1 MAKKKKPAGGNAIIY
16 ARYSSHNQR
25 DVSIEQQ
32 IEACRKHAAELGL
45 TITDTYEDR
54 AISGRTDNRPAFQRM
69 MRDAEDGKFQYVLA
83 WKSNRMGRNMMQ
95 AMVNE
100 SRLMDCGVKVFYAEE
115 DFDDSAAGRFA
126 LRSMMNVNQFYSD
139 NLAEDVRR
147 GLMDN
152 ASKCMANGRQPLGY
166 KRGEGGKVVVDEP
179 AAAIVREIYTRIA
192 SGEMFMDIARDL
204 NRRGIKTQSGS
215 EWNKSSFKVLC
226 RNERYRGIYI
236 YGDTRIE
243 GGIPPIVDDVLWYK
257 VQEVLKVKKS
267 KNRHHCPSDEDYLLT
282 GKLRCGKCGGYMI
295 GMSGRSKTG
304 DVHHYY
310 ACQNRR
316 VGHTCDKKNIRRDVV
331 EPAVAQAIKQYC
343 LTDDAIEW
351 ITDQTIAY
359 WEDEDRKLQI
369 DSIENDL
376 SAVQSS
382 ISNVMKAI
390 EMGVITETTRD
401 RLIELER
408 QQTDLKSKLAL
419 AKEEIVHVDRK
430 DLISS
435 LLAFRHGNVH
445 DRAYQ
450 EKLFNAF
457 LIAVYVYDDD
467 HLKLVFNS
475 FGKDDTV
482 NIALDLGENDDNSGL
497 SDVSKSS
504 PILSNG
510 QPKRHPNTPDVFF
523 CRIRVMECTPPL
535 HTRGVLDM
543 ENIKKNFGFGCMRL
557 PLKDGEIDLAETSRM
572 VDYFLE
578 QGFNYFDTAHGYLQ
592 GRSETALKACLT
604 SRHPRDSYILT
615 NKLTGSFFKT
625 EADIRPFFQSQL
637 EACGVDYFDFYL
649 MHAQS
654 ATFYQHFK
662 KCRAYETAFALKAEG
677 KIKHVG
683 ISFHD
688 HAEVLEQILTDYP
701 EIEVVQIQFNYVDY
715 DDPAVQSRKCYEVC
729 RRHGKPVLV
738 MEPVKGG
745 NLVNLPEEARKVL
758 DELHGGSPAS
768 YAIRFAAGFPGM
780 MMVLSGMSSMEQM
793 KDNLSY
799 MKDFQPLNETELEAV
814 KKVQS
819 IFCGMNLIP
828 CTACRYCTDGC
839 PRQIAIPDLFA
850 VMNTKQI
857 YHDWNADFYYN
868 NVYTGA
874 GRRASDC
881 IQCGRCEKACP
892 QHLPIRRLLTEIA
905 AEFDKQ

>member
-510 QPKRHPNTPDVFF
+510 QPKRHPSTPDVFF

-615 NKLTGSFFKT
+615 DKLTGTFFKT

-654 ATFYQHFK
+654 AAFYQHFK

-715 DDPAVQSRKCYEVC
+715 DDPAVQSRECYEVC

-799 MKDFQPLNETELEAV
+799 MKDFQPLNETELKAV

-819 IFCGMNLIP
+819 IFRGMNLIP

-905 AEFDKQ
+905 AEFDTQ

>member
-557 PLKDGEIDLAETSRM
+557 PLKDGEVDLAETSRM

-592 GRSETALKACLT
+592 GRSETALKTCLT

-615 NKLTGSFFKT
+615 DKLTGTFFKT

-654 ATFYQHFK
+654 AMFYQHFK

>member
-45 TITDTYEDR
+45 TITDTYEAR

-236 YGDTRIE
+236 YGETRIE

-615 NKLTGSFFKT
+615 DKLTGTFFKT

-654 ATFYQHFK
+654 AMFYQHFK

-745 NLVNLPEEARKVL
+745 NLGNLPEEARKVL

-819 IFCGMNLIP
+819 IFRGMNLIP

-905 AEFDKQ
+905 AEFEKQ

>member
-592 GRSETALKACLT
+592 GRSETALKTCLT

-615 NKLTGSFFKT
+615 NKLTGTFFKT

-654 ATFYQHFK
+654 AMFYQHFK

-715 DDPAVQSRKCYEVC
+715 DDPAVQSRECYEVC

-814 KKVQS
+814 KKVQR
-819 IFCGMNLIP
+819 IFRGMNLIP

-868 NVYTGA
+868 NVYTGS

-905 AEFDKQ
+905 AEFEKQ

>member
-615 NKLTGSFFKT
+615 NKLTGTFFKT

-819 IFCGMNLIP
+819 IFRGMNLIP

-881 IQCGRCEKACP
+881 VQCGRCEKVCP

-905 AEFDKQ
+905 AEFEKQ

>member
-215 EWNKSSFKVLC
+215 EWNKSSFNVLC

-615 NKLTGSFFKT
+615 DKLTGTFFKT

-654 ATFYQHFK
+654 AMFYQHFK

-715 DDPAVQSRKCYEVC
+715 DDPAVQSRECYEVC

-819 IFCGMNLIP
+819 IFRGMNLIP

>member
-215 EWNKSSFKVLC
+215 EWNKSSFNVLC

-615 NKLTGSFFKT
+615 NKLTGTFFKT

-819 IFCGMNLIP
+819 IFRGMNLIP

-881 IQCGRCEKACP
+881 VQCGRCEKVCP

-905 AEFDKQ
+905 AEFEKQ

>member
-215 EWNKSSFKVLC
+215 EWNKSSFNVLC

-557 PLKDGEIDLAETSRM
+557 PLKDGEVDLAETSRM

-592 GRSETALKACLT
+592 GRSETALKTCLT

-615 NKLTGSFFKT
+615 DKLTGTFFKT

-654 ATFYQHFK
+654 AMFYQHFK

-758 DELHGGSPAS
+758 DELQGGSPAS

-892 QHLPIRRLLTEIA
+892 QHLPIRKLLTEIA
-905 AEFDKQ
+905 AEFEKQ

>member
-166 KRGEGGKVVVDEP
+166 KRGEDGKVVVDEP

-316 VGHTCDKKNIRRDVV
+316 VGHTCDKKNIRRDVI

-592 GRSETALKACLT
+592 GRSETALKTCLT

-615 NKLTGSFFKT
+615 NKLTGTFFKT

-654 ATFYQHFK
+654 SMFYQHFK

-715 DDPAVQSRKCYEVC
+715 DDPAVQSRECYEVC

-819 IFCGMNLIP
+819 IFRGMNLIP

-857 YHDWNADFYYN
+857 HHDWNADFYYN

-892 QHLPIRRLLTEIA
+892 QHLPIRKLLTEIA
-905 AEFDKQ
+905 AEFEKQ

>member
-215 EWNKSSFKVLC
+215 EWNKSSFNVLC

-592 GRSETALKACLT
+592 GRSETALKTCLT

-654 ATFYQHFK
+654 AMFYQHFK

-715 DDPAVQSRKCYEVC
+715 DDPAVQSRECYEVC

-814 KKVQS
+814 KKVQR
-819 IFCGMNLIP
+819 IFRGMNLIP

-839 PRQIAIPDLFA
+839 PRQIAIPDLFT

-881 IQCGRCEKACP
+881 VQCGRCEKVCP
-892 QHLPIRRLLTEIA
+892 QHLPIRKLLTEIA
-905 AEFDKQ
+905 AEFEKQ

>member
-69 MRDAEDGKFQYVLA
+69 MRDAEGGKFQYVLA

-166 KRGEGGKVVVDEP
+166 KRGEDGKVVVDEP

-557 PLKDGEIDLAETSRM
+557 PLKDGEVDLAETSRM

-615 NKLTGSFFKT
+615 DKLTGSFFKT

-654 ATFYQHFK
+654 AAFYQHFK

-715 DDPAVQSRKCYEVC
+715 DDPAVQSRECYEVC

-799 MKDFQPLNETELEAV
+799 MKDFQPLNETELKAV

-819 IFCGMNLIP
+819 IFRGMNLIP

-905 AEFDKQ
+905 AEFDTQ

>member
-215 EWNKSSFKVLC
+215 EWNKSSFNVLC

-557 PLKDGEIDLAETSRM
+557 PMKDGEVDLAETSRM

-615 NKLTGSFFKT
+615 NKLTGTFFKT

-654 ATFYQHFK
+654 AAFYQHFK

-715 DDPAVQSRKCYEVC
+715 DDPAVQSRECYEVC

-814 KKVQS
+814 KKVQR
-819 IFCGMNLIP
+819 IFRGMNLIP

>member
-166 KRGEGGKVVVDEP
+166 KRGEDGKVVVDEP

-316 VGHTCDKKNIRRDVV
+316 VGHTCDKKNIRRDVI

-615 NKLTGSFFKT
+615 NKLTGTFFKT

-654 ATFYQHFK
+654 AMFYQHFK

-768 YAIRFAAGFPGM
+768 YAIRFAAGFPGI

-793 KDNLSY
+793 KDNLSC

-819 IFCGMNLIP
+819 IFRGMNLIP

-905 AEFDKQ
+905 AEFEKQ

>member
-166 KRGEGGKVVVDEP
+166 KRGEDGKVVVDEP

-615 NKLTGSFFKT
+615 NKLTGTFFKT

-654 ATFYQHFK
+654 AMFYQHFK

-905 AEFDKQ
+905 AEFEKQ

>member
-215 EWNKSSFKVLC
+215 EWNKSSFNVLC

-615 NKLTGSFFKT
+615 DKLTGTFFKT

-905 AEFDKQ
+905 AEFEKQ

>member
-504 PILSNG
+504 PILSNS

-604 SRHPRDSYILT
+604 SRYPRDSYILT
-615 NKLTGSFFKT
+615 DKLTGSFFKT

-654 ATFYQHFK
+654 AMFYQHFK

-819 IFCGMNLIP
+819 IFRGMNLIP

-905 AEFDKQ
+905 AEFEKQ

>member
-615 NKLTGSFFKT
+615 NKLTGTFFKT

-819 IFCGMNLIP
+819 IFRSMNLIP

-881 IQCGRCEKACP
+881 IQCGRCEKVCP

-905 AEFDKQ
+905 AEFEKQ

>member
-215 EWNKSSFKVLC
+215 EWNKSSFNVLC

-715 DDPAVQSRKCYEVC
+715 DDPAVQSRECYEVC

-819 IFCGMNLIP
+819 IFRGMNLIP

-905 AEFDKQ
+905 AEFEKQ

>member
-615 NKLTGSFFKT
+615 NKLTGTFFKT

-768 YAIRFAAGFPGM
+768 YAIRFAVGFPGM

-819 IFCGMNLIP
+819 IFRGMNLIP

-857 YHDWNADFYYN
+857 HHDWNADFYYN

-892 QHLPIRRLLTEIA
+892 QHLPIRKLLTEIA